1 MLKPICIIPAR
12 KGSKRIKNKNVKN
25 FFGKPIIFYSINT
38 AKKSNLFKE
47 IHVST
52 DSNKIKRI
60 AKKFNVECDILRKK
74 YLSSD
79 SAKTFEVLKDF
90 INNLSFIPEIVCCLY
105 PASPFVKVHHLK
117 KAYKI
122 LKKNRKLDLIIPV
135 AKFSNNPLRSL
146 VINKKLVKPSNSK
159 FFKLNSNNLKEFYY
173 DTGSFYMIR
182 SKFIQK
188 SKSFF
193 PSKAYPLEIKKNH
206 FIDINDNE
214 DFKLARKL
222 FK

>member
-90 INNLSFIPEIVCCLY
+90 INNYINDEDEEFGFGSTFPQVIC
-105 PASPFVKVHHLK
+105 
-117 KAYKI
+117 
-122 LKKNRKLDLIIPV
+122 NGDKLGGSIETI
-135 AKFSNNPLRSL
+135 KF
-146 VINKKLVKPSNSK
+146 
-159 FFKLNSNNLKEFYY
+159 LKEKQII
-173 DTGSFYMIR
+173 GG
-182 SKFIQK
+182 
-188 SKSFF
+188 
-193 PSKAYPLEIKKNH
+193 
-206 FIDINDNE
+206 
-214 DFKLARKL
+214 
-222 FK
+222 